1 MSCLASTTKPVL
13 LSQASPIPPTPKRS
27 VLHTYLGV
35 EVVDDYEWLEDRLD
49 PEVLAWTAEQTRH
62 ARAVI
67 EALPRTA
74 AIRRRW
80 TELKRAQAADYHSLV
95 RVGEKIF
102 AIEYDPGRRQQ
113 SRLVRMG
120 LDADPRYAEVVVDPN
135 TLDPDGGV
143 AIDFFVP
150 SPDGSMVAVSL
161 SRGGTES
168 GTLHVYDASKGVALG
183 DAIPRVNG
191 GTAGGSAAWDEAGQ
205 GLFYTR
211 YPAPG
216 ERPPEDLGFY
226 QQVYHHRLGSAPS
239 LDTYVLGRE
248 LPRIAEVQLRRGPSG
263 RRMLIRV
270 AHGDGGACAFFLREA
285 NGSVVRLADDTDE
298 IAAAEIGADDAIYLL
313 SRKGAPLGKVL
324 RLPPDAT
331 SLDRADLILA
341 EGPHSIRDLIV
352 TASRLYVIRLMGG
365 PCELVVYGLDGT
377 ALGVVPTPPIS
388 SVNQVAASAHDDD
401 MLFRC
406 QTFISPPAWLR
417 LRGGVVE
424 ETPLRVESPVS
435 FDDAEVVRETCIS
448 PDGTRVPLNIIRK
461 KGVRL
466 DGTMPGLLTAYGGF
480 GVSLSPR
487 FRLDARMWLDEGGFL
502 AIANLRGGGEF
513 GEAWHTAGK
522 LTSKPNVFDDM
533 AACARHLCERGYTRP
548 SRLALSGGSN
558 GGLLMGAM
566 LTRHPDLF
574 GAVVSSVGI
583 YDMLRVERT
592 PNGGFNVTEYGSVR
606 DPDQFRVLYSYSPY
620 HRVRD
625 GTPYPPTLLLT
636 GENDPRVDSWHSK
649 KMAARM
655 QAATPT
661 GCVLLFAR
669 PDAGHGIGRSHQQ
682 EIDDTTLEL
691 SFLFH
696 ALGLDGPVQPR
707 AGEVT
712 GEDPRSLGP
721 DAQGSSPPRP

>member
-1 MSCLASTTKPVL
+1 MSCPPSTTKPAL
-13 LSQASPIPPTPKRS
+13 PPQALPIPAAPKRP
-27 VLHTYLGV
+27 VLDTYHGV
-35 EVVDDYEWLEDRLD
+35 EVVDDYQWLEDRFD

-67 EALPRTA
+67 ESLPRTA

-80 TELKRAQAADYHSLV
+80 AELRQAQAADYHSLV
-95 RVGEKIF
+95 RAGERLF
-102 AIEYDPGRRQQ
+102 AIEYHPGRRQQ

-120 LDADPRYAEVVVDPN
+120 LDADPRHAEVVVDPN
-135 TLDPDGGV
+135 KLDPNGGV
-143 AIDFFVP
+143 SIDFFVP
-150 SPDGSMVAVSL
+150 SPDGTMVAVSL

-168 GTLHVYDASKGVALG
+168 GTLHLYDASKGVALG

-191 GTAGGSAAWDEAGQ
+191 GTAGGSAAWDETGQ
-205 GLFYTR
+205 GIFYTR

-226 QQVYHHRLGSAPS
+226 QQVYHHRIGTAPS

-248 LPRIAEVQLRRGPSG
+248 FPRIAEVQLRRGPSG
-263 RRMLIRV
+263 RRMLVRV
-270 AHGDGGACAFFLREA
+270 AHGDGGECAFFLREA
-285 NGSVVRLADDTDE
+285 DGSVVRLADHADE
-298 IAAAEIGADDAIYLL
+298 VTAAEIGADDAVYLL
-313 SRKGAPLGKVL
+313 SRKGSPLGKVL
-324 RLPPDAT
+324 RLPPDVA
-331 SLDRADLILA
+331 SLDRAELILE
-341 EGPHSIRDLIV
+341 EGPHAIRDLIV
-352 TASRLYVIRLMGG
+352 TASRLYVVRLMGG
-365 PCELVVYGLDGT
+365 PCELVVHSLDGT
-377 ALGVVPTPPIS
+377 ALGVVETPPIS
-388 SVNQVAASAHDDD
+388 SVNQVAASADDD
-401 MLFRC
+401 DLLFRC
-406 QTFISPPAWLR
+406 QTFISPPAWMR

-424 ETPLRVESPVS
+424 ATPLRVELPVS
-435 FDDAEVVRETCIS
+435 FDDAEVVREMCIS

-461 KGVRL
+461 KGAQL

-513 GEAWHTAGK
+513 GEAWHAAGK

-533 AACARHLCERGYTRP
+533 AACARHLCDRGYTCP

-566 LTRHPDLF
+566 LTRHPELF
-574 GAVVSSVGI
+574 GAVASSVGI

-592 PNGGFNVTEYGSVR
+592 PNGSFNVTEYGSVH

-655 QAATPT
+655 QAACPT
-661 GCVLLFAR
+661 GCALLFCR

-696 ALGLDGPVQPR
+696 ALGLDGPAGPR
-707 AGEVT
+707 AGEAT
-712 GEDPRSLGP
+712 AEGPRCPDPG
-721 DAQGSSPPRP
+721 AQGSCLLRP